1 MSGSLAEALLYMIDE
16 QGRESCKQLLHVSTW
31 LKTFRVFSVFRG

>member
-1 MSGSLAEALLYMIDE
+1 MSVEDILYMIGE
-16 QGRESCKQLLHVSTW
+16 QGRESRKQFLHVSTRSTW